1 MGWFSQYRL
10 FLQKNLKLKRASKCG
25 TCLECFLPIIVI
37 AVLIGFMQI
46 TLPTVEKRFSSP
58 LPPAGYFMKDGD
70 ELLYTPNTPEV
81 MQLIDYFSRHNLGAP
96 AALVPTIRGFDTDA
110 AMTQYYQNNSAKIWA
125 GVAFYDDAGLA
136 NYLANR
142 NTSDEYYTTPFN
154 VSYAIRMAPRGTP
167 SPRNIVGAGVSSAGT
182 YIGTGWSSLQ
192 ASLDSAI
199 ISIIGGRDISF
210 SVNAAQFDF
219 KPPEMWERYHSILE
233 SFNILGPIFIIIAL
247 FSSTFRYLTDSVMEK
262 ESKIREVMYIMG
274 LRAGVDKFAWFT
286 TIMLITTIPTLIAFG
301 ILQGVGIYHYGA
313 ASTILFLWFSE
324 LFSIISLA
332 SLVSLY
338 VTKAKFAG
346 ILGFVVALAMC
357 IIGVVVTQEDTTEGV
372 KIVVSLLSPAA
383 FVIGHT
389 NIIAYETNRIGIS
402 PKNMNDKVL
411 PDYPSL
417 GVELAMIYLD
427 TLLYAIIAWYIENV
441 FPGEYGLPRHPL
453 FFLQSSYWNEIR
465 GKKTEPKNVFAS
477 EDVLGGD
484 VEPVP
489 PELQNKAGV
498 VIQCLRKEFA
508 KGFGKKFAAVD
519 GLDLS
524 MYEGQITAFLGHNG
538 AGKTTTISM
547 LTGLLPVTDGDAYV
561 HGYSIR
567 SQIHLV
573 RKSLGVC
580 PQHDVIWN
588 QLTVYD
594 HLHLYAGLKGV
605 PYKQITKTVKKMITD
620 IGLTEKKHFL
630 AGALSGGQ
638 KRKLCLAMSFIGDSD
653 VVFLDEP
660 TSGMDPVT
668 RRSVWD
674 FLNANKAGRVIV
686 LTTHFMDEADF
697 LGDRIAIISHGQLR
711 CAGSSLFLKSRL
723 GVGYLL
729 TMVKKKEANIDA
741 ITEFVTSNIQ
751 GANLL
756 TSYGGELSFRLPKE
770 AASLFSEFFSK
781 LDQELGKLAIDSY
794 GVSLTTL
801 EEVFLRIGLEDKIE
815 RDEEDNRT
823 RGAELTEIGKDQEK
837 TKVALA
843 YKTEGH
849 SFGQQL
855 RALITKRAQVYRR
868 DLRSLFFAFVLPLI
882 FIVLSVVILTLPPNY
897 IVIDTTPAPA
907 RLLSLSVYPPEAIDF
922 YTGSVAPLETSPYY
936 VANANKFVSKPLF
949 EFDKFVREYK
959 GVPAL
964 GALHLENINVDS
976 LSTGTQ
982 YGLEFNETILHG
994 LPIHMNLLHDALL
1007 RRLTNGTA
1015 GMSVILAPFP
1025 LVRNNFLEAL
1035 ASVDILNITYFT
1047 LIMFAAFSLIPA
1059 GFVASIVQEKV
1070 LNIKRLLLV
1079 SGATK
1084 GAYWVSN
1091 FMWDIFLFLLLIVA
1105 AIIVEGAGQPD
1116 TFDSETLG
1124 ASALIFIA
1132 YALAITTQTYV
1143 FSIPFKSYTVVTGA
1157 IFAIN
1162 LLVGFMLNI
1171 GHTWVS
1177 IRTLTGALKD
1187 NNEQVDLIYY
1197 LFAGVSPQFALMYS
1211 LQRLMGNISVYP
1223 RNGRSWYEM
1232 NLIGYPLLMLFMH
1245 FIFWSLL
1252 LVVIEYWDQISGYM
1266 RAKMNPHKATRKAA
1280 KMISGSEEDQD
1291 VAAERQRV
1299 VSAEGQDDVVRVI
1312 GLRKEYHLGARKKKV
1327 AVQNLTLGIPQGQC
1341 FGLLGMNGA
1350 GKSTTLAALSG
1361 DTVPTAGEI
1370 YLNSYNLL
1378 TDPGHALKYFGWCP
1392 QFDALIGNLT
1402 GREQLWMYCRI
1413 KGLKESVIKE
1423 SVDAFLKMLDLEY
1436 LADRVVGGYSGGN
1449 KRKMSLAVA
1458 MIGNPPIVFLDEPST
1473 GMDPLARR
1481 FMWNVITSLGGN
1493 KAVVVTTHSME
1504 ECDALTQ
1511 RIGIMSQGRLV
1522 CLGSSQ
1528 HLKSRF
1534 AAGYSLQIKAKPE
1547 TLHQVRA
1554 EIMRVFPMAK
1564 LADAHGDMT
1573 AYELPQQAG
1582 YQLSS
1587 IFGLLQHMGQ
1597 QGWTDDYAVSQTTLE
1612 QVFLKLAKEKAEGAA
1627 QTHDDETIVLTQ

>member
-46 TLPTVEKRFSSP
+46 TLPTVDKRFTRP
-58 LPPAGYFMKDGD
+58 LYPAGAFMQDGD
-70 ELLYTPNTPEV
+70 ELLYAPNTTEV
-81 MQLIDYFSRHNLGAP
+81 NLLINYFALHNLAAP
-96 AALVPTIRGFDTDA
+96 AALIPTIHGFDTEL
-110 AMTQYYQNNSAKIWA
+110 AMTQYYLNHSDNIWA
-125 GVAFYDDAGLA
+125 GVTFYDAVGLSNYMA
-136 NYLANR
+136 NPNG
-142 NTSDEYYTTPFN
+142 SEYATNPFN
-154 VSYAIRMAPRGTP
+154 LTYAIRMGPNGSP
-167 SPRNIVGAGVSSAGT
+167 SPKNIEGGGVGSANT
-182 YIGTGWSSLQ
+182 YIGSGWSSLQ
-192 ASLDSAI
+192 AALDGAI
-199 ISIIGGRDISF
+199 LSVFGGKDVSF
-210 SVNAAQFDF
+210 VVNTAEFEF
-219 KPPEMWERYHSILE
+219 KPLEMWERYHSVLE
-233 SFNILGPIFIIIAL
+233 GFNILGPIFIIIAL

-286 TIMLITTIPTLIAFG
+286 TIMLITTVPTLIAFG

-313 ASTILFLWFSE
+313 SSTILFLWFSE

-357 IIGVVVTQEDTTEGV
+357 IIGIVVTAEDTTEGV

-383 FVIGHT
+383 FVIGHA
-389 NIIAYETNRIGIS
+389 NIIAFETNKKGIS
-402 PKNMNDKVL
+402 PSNMNDKVL
-411 PDYPSL
+411 ADYPSL

-427 TLLYAIIAWYIENV
+427 TLLYAVIAWYIENV

-453 FFLQSSYWNEIR
+453 FFLHSSYWNEIL
-465 GKKTEPKNVFAS
+465 GKKTEPKTVFAS

-484 VEPVP
+484 VEPVT
-489 PELQNKAGV
+489 PELQKKAGV
-498 VIQCLRKEFA
+498 VIQGLRKEFN

-519 GLDLS
+519 GLDLT

-547 LTGLLPVTDGDAYV
+547 LTGLLPVTGGEAYV
-561 HGYSIR
+561 EGYSIR

-605 PYKQITKTVKKMITD
+605 PYNQITKTVKKMITD

-638 KRKLCLAMSFIGDSD
+638 KRKLCLAMSFIGDST

-674 FLNANKAGRVIV
+674 FLNANKADRVIV

-711 CAGSSLFLKSRL
+711 CAGSALFLKSRL

-729 TMVKKKEANIDA
+729 TMVKRKDSNQDA
-741 ITEFVTSNIQ
+741 VVDFVTNNIQ

-770 AASLFSEFFSK
+770 AAPLFSDFFGK
-781 LDQELGKLAIDSY
+781 LDQELNKLGIDSY

-815 RDEEDNRT
+815 RDEEDNRAKGNT
-823 RGAELTEIGKDQEK
+823 ELHEIGKDQEK

-855 RALITKRAQVYRR
+855 RALITKRAQVYKR
-868 DLRSLFFAFVLPLI
+868 DLRSLFFAFLLPLL
-882 FIVLSVVILTLPPNY
+882 FIVLSIVILSLPADY
-897 IVIDTTPAPA
+897 IIIDTTPSAP
-907 RLLSLSVYPPEAIDF
+907 RLLSLSVYPSDAIEF
-922 YTGSVAPLETSPYY
+922 YTGPIDPLMTSPHYLGNT
-936 VANANKFVSKPLF
+936 ARFQPQQLTG
-949 EFDKFVREYK
+949 FDKFVLDYK
-959 GVPAL
+959 GTPAL
-964 GALHLENINVDS
+964 GALHLENVNVDQ
-976 LSTGTQ
+976 LTRGTE
-982 YGLEFNETILHG
+982 YKLEFNATILHG
-994 LPIHMNLLHDALL
+994 IPIHMNLLHDALI
-1007 RRLTNGTA
+1007 RRATNGTLTV
-1015 GMSVILAPFP
+1015 STVLAPFP
-1025 LVRNNFLEAL
+1025 LVLNNFLQSL
-1035 ASVDILNITYFT
+1035 QSVDILNITYFT

-1091 FMWDIFLFLLLIVA
+1091 FIWDMFLFLLLIVV
-1105 AIIVEGAGQPD
+1105 AIIIQGAGDSD

-1132 YALAITTQTYV
+1132 YALAITVQTYV

-1162 LLVGFMLNI
+1162 LFAGFMLNI
-1171 GHTWVS
+1171 GYTFVS
-1177 IRTLTGALKD
+1177 IRTLAGDLTNTDQL
-1187 NNEQVDLIYY
+1187 DLIFY
-1197 LFAGVSPQFALMYS
+1197 LFAGISPQFTLMYS
-1211 LQRLMGNISVYP
+1211 LQRLMGYISVYP
-1223 RNGRSWYEM
+1223 RKGRSWYEM

-1245 FIFWSLL
+1245 FIFWTVLL
-1252 LVVIEYWDQISGYM
+1252 IVIEYWDQISGYM
-1266 RAKMNPHKATRKAA
+1266 RAKMNPDKATRKAA

-1299 VSAEGQDDVVRVI
+1299 ISPEGKNDVVRVI
-1312 GLRKEYHLGARKKKV
+1312 GLRKEYRLGARKKKV
-1327 AVQNLTLGIPQGQC
+1327 AVQNLTLSIPQGQC

-1361 DTVPTAGEI
+1361 DTVPTAGDI
-1370 YLNSYNLL
+1370 HLNGYNLL
-1378 TDPGHALKYFGWCP
+1378 TNPGNALKYFGWCP

-1413 KGLKESVIKE
+1413 KGLNESVIKD

-1481 FMWNVITSLGGN
+1481 FMWNVITGLGGN
-1493 KAVVVTTHSME
+1493 KAVIVTTHSME

-1534 AAGYSLQIKAKPE
+1534 AAGYSLQIKAKPN
-1547 TLHQVRA
+1547 TLHLVTA

-1612 QVFLKLAKEKAEGAA
+1612 QVFLKLAKEKAEGAVP
-1627 QTHDDETIVLTQ
+1627 THDDETIVLTQ